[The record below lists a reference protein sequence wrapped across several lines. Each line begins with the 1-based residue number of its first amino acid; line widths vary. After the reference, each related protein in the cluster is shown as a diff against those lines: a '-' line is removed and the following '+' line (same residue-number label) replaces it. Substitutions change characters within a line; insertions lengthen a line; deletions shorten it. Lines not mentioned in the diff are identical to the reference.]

1 MCLYIKNFPRIKP
14 GSAAAQVWRRGHLV
28 LQHQSRSG
36 RYAVT
41 RLQGSWFGVSRSC
54 LHCGPH
60 CPIPEAP
67 PCWWRGEK
75 WQYSSLSSIDQVSQ
89 TTLFKPSSLCCGHKQ
104 GGLSSSADTHALM
117 LGWDSNSCSVHPCT
131 GETLLCTA

>member
-41 RLQGSWFGVSRSC
+41 RLKGPGLVKAGPASTVGPAVQSLKPHLVGGGEKNGNTPVSPPQTRCPKPLCSSR
-54 LHCGPH
+54 PH
-60 CPIPEAP
+60 CAVGTNKAVCP
-67 PCWWRGEK
+67 PP
-75 WQYSSLSSIDQVSQ
+75 LTPV
-89 TTLFKPSSLCCGHKQ
+89 P
-104 GGLSSSADTHALM
+104 
-117 LGWDSNSCSVHPCT
+117 
-131 GETLLCTA
+131 